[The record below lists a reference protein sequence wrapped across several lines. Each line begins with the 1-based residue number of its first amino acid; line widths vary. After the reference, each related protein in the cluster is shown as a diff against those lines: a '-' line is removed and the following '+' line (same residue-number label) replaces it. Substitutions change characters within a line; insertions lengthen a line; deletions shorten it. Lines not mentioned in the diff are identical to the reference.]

1 MRLIKARVQGY
12 RSIVDTGYFDVENGK
27 TILVGPNEAG
37 KTAIL
42 QALQKLN
49 PPEGVKLFEPLRDYP
64 RARYDEDIKNGKID
78 PKTFTVV
85 EGQFVLEDADKAE
98 FPEDYHNI
106 TYIFGRRLD
115 NSTWHR
121 LEGNPSRL
129 IYSELEKDL
138 LRICQ
143 HYQSTSVAKGEQSSA
158 QDGIQQSYDAL
169 IAGLKKASVVTT
181 EKAKQIVDWLKK
193 NMKYLDE
200 DNTTE
205 ERRYDRLTDLLERP
219 SEYDDVLQKC
229 WESLPKFILFSNYF
243 RIKPALHLRKLSER
257 IERKVLDDDQ
267 YDYGN
272 ICLLKFLGFTAKELA
287 DAGDTSRFD
296 LGRPDQYEKYKA
308 QLDDRDYR
316 LNAATIRLTNAI
328 REIWNPT
335 QDSRDANKLRIKVDG
350 QYLKVVVE
358 DDLGVEVELD
368 QRSEGFQWMVSF
380 YVVFFAEASDKHKNA
395 ILLLDEPGQ
404 SLHALKQAEFRET
417 LSKLSEKNQT
427 IYTTHSPFLVG
438 TNELD
443 KVRVVEMVDRTTGTK
458 VHLCLTATDSGAILP
473 LQEALGY
480 DLAQS
485 MFFHKKNLVLEGLT
499 DMWYLETLS
508 ELLKADGKTGINDQ
522 IALIPANCASKVVY
536 FATILHAQNLKVAAL
551 LDSDTEG
558 DQAAKQDTLVN
569 ALGSKRI
576 LRTKDAYT
584 GKVANAEIEDML
596 RDTLLQI
603 AKDEL
608 GWDAIAIAGT
618 QISRPIVDVL
628 ASVAKKDFSKYKL
641 AKAFIRW
648 ARDHSLSDLK
658 AQEIEQAEKLV
669 GKINKALS

>member
-1 MRLIKARVQGY
+1 MRLTKARVQGY
-12 RSIVDTGYFDVENGK
+12 RSIIDTGYFDVEDGK

-49 PPEGVKLFEPLRDYP
+49 PPEGVQLFDPLRDYP

-78 PKTFTVV
+78 PKKFTVV
-85 EGQFVLEDADKAE
+85 EGLFALEEADKAD
-98 FPEDYHNI
+98 FPEAYHNA
-106 TYIFGRRLD
+106 TYVYGRYLD
-115 NSTWHR
+115 NTTWHR
-121 LEGNPSRL
+121 LDGGLDRL
-129 IYSELEKDL
+129 TYVELEKDL
-138 LRICQ
+138 QRMCQ
-143 HYQSTSVAKGEQSSA
+143 HFKATSEAQGEQSSA
-158 QDGIQQSYDAL
+158 QDAIQNGFDDV
-169 IAGLKKASVVTT
+169 INGLTKTSFVTA
-181 EKAKQIVDWLKK
+181 EKAKQISEWIKK
-193 NMKYLDE
+193 NFKYLDE
-200 DNTTE
+200 DNEKE
-205 ERRYDRLTDLLERP
+205 EKRYDRITDLLERP
-219 SEYDDVLQKC
+219 SERVTVLEKC
-229 WESLPKFILFSNYF
+229 KALLPKFILFSNYF
-243 RIKPALHLRKLSER
+243 RIKPALHLKKLSER
-257 IERKVLDDDQ
+257 IERKILDDDQ

-272 ICLLKFLGFTAKELA
+272 VCLLKFLGFTAKELA
-287 DAGDTSRFD
+287 DAGDTSQFD
-296 LGRPDQYEKYKA
+296 LNRPEQYEKYKA

-380 YVVFFAEASDKHKNA
+380 YVVFFAEALDKHRNA

-443 KVRVVEMVDRTTGTK
+443 KVRVVEMVDRTAGTK

-499 DMWYLETLS
+499 DMWYLEAIS

-551 LDSDTEG
+551 LDSDAEG

-569 ALGSKRI
+569 ALGAKRI

-618 QISRPIVDVL
+618 QIGRPVVDIL
-628 ASVAKKDFSKYKL
+628 SSVAKKDFSKYKL
-641 AKAFIRW
+641 AKGFVRW
-648 ARDHSLSDLK
+648 SRDHSLADL
-658 AQEIEQAEKLV
+658 QQNEIEQATKLV
-669 GKINKALS
+669 SIINKSLP